1 MNAVVLKSRVPFT
14 VAIFAFVLSLATTAM
29 AQKPAARI
37 TGSIVNSERAAM
49 AGSHP
54 SWARPEADAGA
65 VPDVTRLEGMTLV
78 FSRSAAQQAAIE
90 TLLVAQQDAAS
101 PLYHQWLTPDQ
112 FAARFGV
119 ADADLAAAQ
128 SWLTQQGFEA
138 GAIARS
144 RDRIAFSGSAG
155 QFSSAFGA
163 PLHYFNVQGVKH
175 FAPAA
180 DLTLPAALSSS
191 VMAITNVS
199 DFRPKSS
206 LKRVAPEYTS
216 AQTGSHYLTPKDI
229 ATIYDVNAAYSAGY
243 TGTGQTIAVI
253 GQSAVL
259 TGDITTFQTL
269 SGVPVRVPQLVLVP
283 GSGASTRYTDDE
295 SESDLDLEY
304 SSALGRGAS
313 IYFVYTG
320 SSYNYDV
327 SDALTYAI
335 TNRVA
340 SIITLSYGYCEL
352 ANSSTFLNSVNATLQ
367 QAALQGQTVI
377 ASSGDSGSTSC
388 YGYGVSTAEQ
398 QALTV
403 NFPASSQ
410 YATGIGGTEFPL
422 ADTTSSNSTY
432 FAPASGTD
440 VASSALSYIPEVV
453 WNDDSTSQISSGGGG
468 VSGLF
473 PRPTWQTGVT
483 GIAAGTLRLVPD
495 VSLDS
500 SDVDAPYLYCSSDPS
515 LGTNGSCVNG
525 YRDSNSKYLTAAGGT
540 SFAAPMFAGMLAVIG
555 QSLNANGLGQIN
567 PTLYG
572 LAANSITYARAF
584 HDITSGTNGCT
595 AAPTTVPCTTANAA
609 SYPATTGYDEATG
622 LGSIDL
628 YNLLTSWPAVTTLS
642 GSAISLSPAT
652 TTIAVNTS
660 DLVTI
665 RVAPASATSTVTPTG
680 TLTILLDGSTVATP
694 ALAAGMATYTFSTPS
709 SGNHVIYAAYSGDGI
724 YAPSNRSL
732 VLTVSATGSIAVSA
746 PALTIT
752 DGTTASE
759 TITVTPAG
767 GYTGSVGLSVSTTA
781 SITNTCYSLN
791 SVNITSA
798 GAVTTTLAIGTTAS
812 VCSGLTPLV
821 RNGGKVASLEDG
833 AAPKMPTRAP
843 KRSVPVGASLAG
855 LLAIGLLGRRSKRL
869 RAFVV
874 VAMLA
879 ATGFGLSGCGDNSA
893 TPATTGT
900 NTTLATKGTYT
911 VTVTATDAVTP
922 SITSSSTF
930 SVTIQ

>member
-1 MNAVVLKSRVPFT
+1 MNAAVLKSKVSSS
-14 VAIFAFVLSLATTAM
+14 VAICAFLLLFAITAL

-37 TGSIVNSERAAM
+37 TNSIVNSERAAM

-54 SWARPEADAGA
+54 SWARAEADAGA
-65 VPDVTRLEGMTLV
+65 VPDTTRLEGMTLV

-90 TLLVAQQDAAS
+90 TLLTAQQNPAS
-101 PLYHQWLTPDQ
+101 TLYHQWLTPDQ

-119 ADADLAAAQ
+119 ADADLAAVQ

-138 GAIARS
+138 GAVARS
-144 RDRIAFSGSAG
+144 RDRITFSGSAG
-155 QFSSAFGA
+155 QFSAAFGA
-163 PLHYFNVQGVKH
+163 PLHYFNVQGAKH
-175 FAPAA
+175 FAPAS
-180 DLTLPAALSSS
+180 DLTLPAALSPS

-206 LKRVAPEYTS
+206 LKRAAPEYTS

-229 ATIYDVNAAYSAGY
+229 STIYDVNAAYSAGY

-259 TGDITTFQTL
+259 TGDVTTFQTL
-269 SGVPVRVPQLVLVP
+269 SGVPIRVPQLVLVP
-283 GSGASTRYTDDE
+283 GSGASIRYTDDE

-320 SSYNYDV
+320 SNYNYDV

-388 YGYGVSTAEQ
+388 YGYGLSTANQ

-410 YATGIGGTEFPL
+410 YATAIGGTEFPL
-422 ADTTSSNSTY
+422 ADTTASNSTY
-432 FAPASGTD
+432 FSPASGTD
-440 VASSALSYIPEVV
+440 LLSSALSYIPEVV
-453 WNDDSTSQISSGGGG
+453 WNDDSTSQISSSGGG

-473 PRPTWQTGVT
+473 PRPTWQTGVA
-483 GIAAGTLRLVPD
+483 GIAAGTFRLVPD

-525 YRDSNSKYLTAAGGT
+525 YRDANSKYLTAAGGT
-540 SFAAPMFAGMLAVIG
+540 SFAAPMFAGMLAVIS
-555 QSLNANGLGQIN
+555 QSVNANGLGLIN

-572 LAANSITYARAF
+572 LASNAITYGRAF

-595 AAPTTVPCTTANAA
+595 AAPLSVPCTATNAA
-609 SYPATTGYDEATG
+609 SFAATTGYDEATG

-628 YNLLTSWPAVTTLS
+628 YNLLTSWPAVTTLT
-642 GSAISLSPAT
+642 GSTINLSPAT
-652 TTIAVNTS
+652 TTIAVNTN

-665 RVAPASATSTVTPTG
+665 QVAPTSGTSTATPTG

-694 ALAAGMATYTFSTPS
+694 TLASGRATYTFSTPT
-709 SGNHVIYAAYSGDGI
+709 SGNHVIYAAYSGDAI
-724 YAPSNRSL
+724 FAPSNKSL
-732 VLTVSATGSIAVSA
+732 VLTVSAIGTLTVSA
-746 PALTIT
+746 PPLTIT
-752 DGTTASE
+752 DGTTASQ
-759 TITVTPAG
+759 TITVTPGG

-781 SITNTCYSLN
+781 AITNTCYSLN
-791 SVNITSA
+791 AVNITSA
-798 GAVTTTLAIGTTAS
+798 GAVTTTLAIGTTTS
-812 VCSGLTPLV
+812 VCSGLTALS
-821 RNGGKVASLEDG
+821 RNGGKVASLQDNG
-833 AAPKMPTRAP
+833 APKLPARRP
-843 KRSVPVGASLAG
+843 GPSVPVGASLAG
-855 LLAIGLLGRRSKRL
+855 LLAVGLLGRRSKRL

-874 VAMLA
+874 LAMLA
-879 ATGFGLSGCGDNSA
+879 AAGFGLSGCGDNTA
-893 TPATTGT
+893 VPTTGGT
-900 NTTLATKGTYT
+900 SSTLATKGSYV

-930 SVTIQ
+930 TLTIQ